1 MAFAANGDFI
11 GEVKFEQGPVER
23 PSDIAIN
30 DEGVVAITSLK
41 GQIHLLKLIAV
52 DPATKWET
60 SSKFDHHHHQSS
72 RGRTRGRGGGRGRG
86 RGSR

>member
-1 MAFAANGDFI
+1 MAFASSGDFI

-41 GQIHLLKLIAV
+41 GQIHLLKLIPI

-60 SSKFDHHHHQSS
+60 CSKFEHHQHHHQPTRGRS
-72 RGRTRGRGGGRGRG
+72 RGRGGRGRG
-86 RGSR
+86 GRS